1 MKGAEAE
8 ARALEFLLAQGH
20 TLLVKNYRIR
30 GGEIDLITLEGEVT
44 VFSEI
49 KHRSS
54 ARFGSALESISIR
67 KAGLVRRAA
76 LFYLGRDDL
85 ACRFDVLALEGDVQT
100 GTITWVKDAF

>member
-8 ARALEFLLAQGH
+8 ARALEFLLGQGH
-20 TLLVKNYRIR
+20 TLLAKNYRIR
-30 GGEIDLITLEGEVT
+30 GGEIDLITLEGDVT

-54 ARFGSALESISIR
+54 AKFGSALESISVR
-67 KAGLVRRAA
+67 KAALVRRAA